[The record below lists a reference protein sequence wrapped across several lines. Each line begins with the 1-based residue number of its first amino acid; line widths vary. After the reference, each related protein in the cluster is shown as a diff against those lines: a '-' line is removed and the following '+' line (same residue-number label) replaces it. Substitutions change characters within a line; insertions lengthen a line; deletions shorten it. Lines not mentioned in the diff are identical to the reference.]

1 MYHASAAQ
9 IRRTD
14 NERKKKMKGK
24 NYNLEMVRMVSFIL
38 VIVIHVTN
46 YFCRAYGRIPQGE
59 YVFSL
64 ILDTAARLSVP
75 CFFMISGA
83 LLLGRE
89 EPLQKHA
96 KRVLRFF
103 IVLVV
108 WSTVYYF
115 WNIFYMRTEYDL
127 THILYEPTEAHLWYL
142 YAMIPIYLVLPFFQ
156 VMVRGMSMKLEKAF
170 LIVTTAAVVIYDLMW
185 LAGQEPYYDLPL
197 VGDRI
202 YAYYLFLGYYLYK
215 YRKHIRVS
223 QGALTAICVIGLA
236 AAFGITLGVTIM
248 ENNHYEGALTYAN
261 PFVALAAA
269 AFFLLMLRLGK
280 GNIRLGK
287 RGQKLIDLFC
297 GCSFGIYLIH
307 ILFLDNY
314 KKHMKAWDL
323 SAWIAVPVLIVSIA
337 AVSFMCVWLIRRFKM
352 GRKIT

>member
-1 MYHASAAQ
+1 
-9 IRRTD
+9 
-14 NERKKKMKGK
+14 MKEK
-24 NYNLEMVRMVSFIL
+24 NYNLELVRMISFIL
-38 VIVIHVTN
+38 VIMIHVTN
-46 YFCRAYGRIPQGE
+46 YFCRAYGKIPQGE
-59 YVFSL
+59 YLFSL
-64 ILDTAARLSVP
+64 ALDTAARLSVP

-83 LLLGRE
+83 LLMGRE
-89 EPLQKHA
+89 EPLRKHG
-96 KRVLRFF
+96 KRLLRFL

-108 WSTVYYF
+108 WSGIYYF
-115 WNIFYMRTEYDL
+115 WNIFYMHTEYDL

-142 YAMIPIYLVLPFFQ
+142 YAMIPIYLALPFFQ
-156 VMVRGMSMKLEKAF
+156 VMVRGMSIRLEKAF
-170 LIVTTAAVVIYDLMW
+170 LAVTTGFVILYYVMW
-185 LAGQEPYYDLPL
+185 LIGQEPYYDLPL

-223 QGALTAICVIGLA
+223 QGALAVTCVGGLA
-236 AAFGITLGVTIM
+236 AAFGITLCVTLAQ
-248 ENNHYEGALTYAN
+248 NDHYEGALTYAD

-280 GNIRLGK
+280 GNLRLGE
-287 RGQKLIDLFC
+287 RARTAVDLFC

-314 KKHMKAWDL
+314 KKYMKAWDL
-323 SAWIAVPVLIVSIA
+323 SAWIAVPALVTGIA
-337 AVSFMCVWLIRRFKM
+337 AASFACVWAMRRFKI